1 MTKTRKPRRA
11 KRKARRKA
19 VPPVARDRDLGAAS
33 RALLDT
39 EEAGPEDERSVED
52 PLQDWPETESEKD
65 QWLVER
71 DGKDREPPDS

>member
-1 MTKTRKPRRA
+1 MTKVRKPRRA
-11 KRKARRKA
+11 RAKRKPATAATR
-19 VPPVARDRDLGAAS
+19 PRDLGAAS

-52 PLQDWPETESEKD
+52 PLRDWPETEAEKD

-71 DGKDREPPDS
+71 NGEDREPPDS

>member
-1 MTKTRKPRRA
+1 MARATKPRRA
-11 KRKARRKA
+11 KAKRKAAPSATLSRS
-19 VPPVARDRDLGAAS
+19 PGAAS

-52 PLQDWPETESEKD
+52 PLRDWPETEAERD

-71 DGKDREPPDS
+71 NGEDREPPDS